1 MSSSGSDDG
10 LQIRDGALMDM
21 VVRHAVVRG
30 HQGMVD
36 IVIEKD
42 RIARVEAKI
51 AGKGGREIEAAGSLV
66 LPGLFNLH
74 LHADKC
80 LLGEIMRPNLSGT
93 LPEAI
98 EITNDF
104 KRKYDPAEVAE
115 RASRAIEVGV
125 KNGTTFFRLFADV
138 GTIGGL
144 RAARG
149 LLLAREKFGGYC
161 DIQVVAF
168 PQEGIV
174 RDPGAAELLDE
185 AMKEGCDIVGGLP
198 WYEYTDAE
206 AREHIDICFDIAKR
220 YDRDIHMLVDDT
232 DDENSRS
239 LEYLALKTM
248 RENFHGRVAASHCG
262 AMAAYN
268 DVYATKIVDMVAV
281 AGVTISVNAHINL
294 VCSARLDREP
304 RRRGIARVKELLIRG
319 ANVVTSQDDVNDPY
333 YPFGKPDP
341 LECVSMIAH
350 VAQLTLPHELEQAM
364 SMVTENAAKAAR
376 VDDYGIAPGKRADL
390 VVVGAP
396 SVHEAIRLQPLR
408 RHVIKGGREVA
419 RSVVSQ
425 ELLKS

>member
-1 MSSSGSDDG
+1 MNVIVRNARIRGKAG
-10 LQIRDGALMDM
+10 L
-21 VVRHAVVRG
+21 
-30 HQGMVD
+30 VD
-36 IVIEKD
+36 IAID
-42 RIARVEAKI
+42 GTKI
-51 AGKGGREIEAAGSLV
+51 AAVGPHLAAHGSNDIDAAGSLV

-74 LHADKC
+74 FHADKC

-138 GTIGGL
+138 GTIGRL

-161 DIQVVAF
+161 DTQVVAF

-185 AMKEGCDIVGGLP
+185 AMQEGCDIVGGLP

-232 DDENSRS
+232 DDANSRS

-248 RENFHGRVAASHCG
+248 RENFHGRVGASHCG

-268 DVYATKIVDMVAV
+268 DVYAAKIVDLVAT

-350 VAQLTLPHELEQAM
+350 VAQLTLPQELEQAM

-390 VVVGAP
+390 VVVGAT
-396 SVHEAIRLQPLR
+396 SVHEAIRMQPLR

>member
-1 MSSSGSDDG
+1 MVPG
-10 LQIRDGALMDM
+10 MDM
-21 VVRHAVVRG
+21 VVRQALLRG

-36 IVIEKD
+36 IVIERN
-42 RIARVEAKI
+42 RIASVETKA
-51 AGKGGREIEAAGSLV
+51 AGEARLEIDAAGSLV

-74 LHADKC
+74 FHADKC
-80 LLGEIMRPNLSGT
+80 LLGEIMRPNVSGT

-115 RASRAIEVGV
+115 RTLRALEAGV

-149 LLLAREKFGGYC
+149 LLLAREKFSGYC
-161 DIQVVAF
+161 DIQIVAF

-174 RDPGAAELLDE
+174 RDQGAAELLEE

-206 AREHIDICFDIAKR
+206 ARQHIDICFEIAKR

-239 LEYLALKTM
+239 LEYLARKTM
-248 RENFHGRVAASHCG
+248 RENFHGRVTASHCG

-268 DVYATKIVDMVAV
+268 DVYAAKIVDMVAT
-281 AGVTISVNAHINL
+281 AGITISVNAHINL

-304 RRRGIARVKELLIRG
+304 RRRGIARVKELLTRG

-376 VDDYGIAPGKRADL
+376 VDDYGIAAGKRADL
-390 VVVGAP
+390 VVIGAP

-408 RHVIKGGREVA
+408 RHVIKDGREVV

>member
-1 MSSSGSDDG
+1 MD
-10 LQIRDGALMDM
+10 LIVRNAKLRDRKD
-21 VVRHAVVRG
+21 
-30 HQGMVD
+30 MVD
-36 IVIEKD
+36 IAVANG
-42 RIARVEAKI
+42 RIASLQPKAAEQ
-51 AGKGGREIEAAGSLV
+51 GTTEIDAAGSLV

-74 LHADKC
+74 FHADKC
-80 LLGEIMRPNLSGT
+80 LLGEIMRPNVSGT

-104 KRKYDPAEVAE
+104 KRTYDPAEVA
-115 RASRAIEVGV
+115 ARAIRALEQGV
-125 KNGTTFFRLFADV
+125 MNGTTFFRLFADV

-149 LLLAREKFGGYC
+149 LLLAREKFAAYC

-168 PQEGIV
+168 PQEGIA

-206 AREHIDICFDIAKR
+206 ARDHIDICFDIAKR

-248 RENFHGRVAASHCG
+248 RENFHGRVTASHCG
-262 AMAAYN
+262 AMAAWN
-268 DVYATKIVDMVAV
+268 DYYAAKVIDMLAT
-281 AGVTISVNAHINL
+281 AGITISCNAHINL

-304 RRRGIARVKELLIRG
+304 RRRGIARVKELLARG
-319 ANVVTSQDDVNDPY
+319 VNVVSSQDDVNDPY

-350 VAQLTLPHELEQAM
+350 VAQLTLPHELDVAM
-364 SMVTENAAKAAR
+364 AMVTENSAKAAR
-376 VDDYGIAPGKRADL
+376 VEDYGIAPGKRADF

-396 SVHEAIRLQPLR
+396 SVHEAIRLQPPR
-408 RHVIKGGREVA
+408 RHVVKAGREVA
-419 RSVVSQ
+419 RATFSQ
-425 ELLKS
+425 ELLRI

>member
-1 MSSSGSDDG
+1 
-10 LQIRDGALMDM
+10 MDM

-36 IVIEKD
+36 IAIEKD
-42 RIARVEAKI
+42 RIARVEAKV
-51 AGKGGREIEAAGSLV
+51 AGKGGREIDAAGSLV

-115 RASRAIEVGV
+115 RASRAIEAGV

-268 DVYATKIVDMVAV
+268 DVYAAKIVDMVAT

-304 RRRGIARVKELLIRG
+304 RRRGIARVKELLTRG

>member
-1 MSSSGSDDG
+1 
-10 LQIRDGALMDM
+10 MDV
-21 VVRHAVVRG
+21 VVRNARLRG
-30 HQGMVD
+30 QQGTVD
-36 IVIEKD
+36 IAIEKD
-42 RIARVEAKI
+42 RIASVQPKVS
-51 AGKGGREIEAAGSLV
+51 GKGQVEIDAAGSLV
-66 LPGLFNLH
+66 LPGMFNLH
-74 LHADKC
+74 FHADKS
-80 LLGEIMRPNLSGT
+80 LLGEVMRPNVSGT

-98 EITNDF
+98 EITNEF
-104 KRKYDPAEVAE
+104 KRKYDPAEVAARTMRVLE
-115 RASRAIEVGV
+115 AGV

-144 RAARG
+144 RAAQG
-149 LLLAREKFGGYC
+149 LLLAREKFSRYC

-168 PQEGIV
+168 PQEGIA
-174 RDPGAAELLDE
+174 RDPGASELLDE
-185 AMKEGCDIVGGLP
+185 AMKQGCDVVGGLP

-206 AREHIDICFDIAKR
+206 ARDHIDICFDIAKR
-220 YDRDIHMLVDDT
+220 HDRDIHMLVDDT

-239 LEYLALKTM
+239 LEYLARKTI

-268 DVYATKIVDMVAV
+268 DVYAAKIVDMVAT
-281 AGVTISVNAHINL
+281 AGITISCNAHINL

-304 RRRGIARVKELLIRG
+304 KRRGIARVKELLARG

-364 SMVTENAAKAAR
+364 DMVTGNAAKAAR
-376 VDDYGIAPGKRADL
+376 VQDYGLAAGKRADL
-390 VVVGAP
+390 VVVGVP

-408 RHVIKGGREVA
+408 RHVIKNGREVA
-419 RSVVSQ
+419 RSVVSHT
-425 ELLKS
+425 LVN

>member
-1 MSSSGSDDG
+1 

-42 RIARVEAKI
+42 RIARVEAKV
-51 AGKGGREIEAAGSLV
+51 AGKGGREIDAAGSLV

-115 RASRAIEVGV
+115 RASRAIEAGV

-268 DVYATKIVDMVAV
+268 DVYAAKIVDMVAT

-304 RRRGIARVKELLIRG
+304 RRRGIARVKELLTRG

-390 VVVGAP
+390 VVVGAR

>member
-1 MSSSGSDDG
+1 
-10 LQIRDGALMDM
+10 MDM

-36 IVIEKD
+36 IVIEKG
-42 RIARVEAKI
+42 RIARVEAKV
-51 AGKGGREIEAAGSLV
+51 AGKGGREIDAAGSLV

-115 RASRAIEVGV
+115 RASRALEAGV

-185 AMKEGCDIVGGLP
+185 AIKEGCDIVGGLP

-268 DVYATKIVDMVAV
+268 DVYAAKIVDMVAT

-304 RRRGIARVKELLIRG
+304 RRRGIARVKELLTRG

-376 VDDYGIAPGKRADL
+376 VADYGIAPGKRADL